1 MKISATSSGGFAG
14 LSEHYEIDTQVHPQ
28 GRAVEAALAHAGLF
42 AQLQES
48 VQPVGADLR
57 RWQIVVESPEGRSSM
72 TFIEDG
78 SAASAPWQA
87 LVAHLRQQ
95 G

>member
-28 GRAVEAALAHAGLF
+28 GRAVEAALAHAGPF
-42 AQLQES
+42 AQPQENLP
-48 VQPVGADLR
+48 QVGADMR
-57 RWQIVVESPEGRSSM
+57 RWQIVVESPEGRRSM
-72 TFIEDG
+72 SFIEDG
-78 SAASAPWQA
+78 SAASAPWQD
-87 LVAHLRQQ
+87 LVARLRQQ